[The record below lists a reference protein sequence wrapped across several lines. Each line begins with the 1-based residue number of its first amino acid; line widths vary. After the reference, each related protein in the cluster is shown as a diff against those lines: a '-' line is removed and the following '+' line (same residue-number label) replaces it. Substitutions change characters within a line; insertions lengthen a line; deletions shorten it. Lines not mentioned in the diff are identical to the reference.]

1 MHGPTKTAIWMLGL
15 TLTLSACTPTMTNR
29 APQPVNVTVLGLN
42 DFHGN
47 LLPTGFS
54 GVKVPD
60 PKDATKTVNLSTG
73 GAEIIGG
80 YVDSV
85 RAANPNTVFVGGG
98 DLIGASPVISSLL
111 RDEPS
116 VDALSAIGMHA
127 SALGNHEF
135 DQGLSELLRM
145 QNGGCASNAPD
156 KACKFEAA
164 YAGAKFK
171 WLGANVEDKTT
182 GKNPFQ
188 PYYIEEIG
196 GARVAFVGAVTKTTP
211 GIVSPSGVATLNFL
225 DEADSA
231 NKYVPEL
238 KKLNVDAIILLI
250 HEGGEAKNPDGTADL
265 AAYMKGGCMNLSGA
279 IVDITKRLDPAFN
292 AVISGHSHKGYNCL
306 VGTTPVIQGDFY
318 GHLLQR
324 LDLSVDKAN
333 HKLLS
338 IKAENVLMDAS
349 ATTKLPKSAAM
360 TALVAKAKGLTDA
373 VSKTVVGKLSAA
385 QISRG
390 NNDAGESA
398 LGDVIADSQLAAASA
413 AAQGSAVIALMN
425 PGGIRADLLASAE
438 GNSVTF
444 GDAFAVQ
451 PFGNTL
457 TVVTLTGAQLKTVLE
472 QQWQGQP
479 GGPRLLQISRGLT
492 YTYDLSQPDG
502 SKVVAGSLKLGGV
515 AIDPAAKYRVVDNS
529 FLADGGDAFAEFK
542 NGTDRLSQP
551 NLGDVDAFIAY
562 LKANSP
568 VSGGAQDRIVKK

>member
-1 MHGPTKTAIWMLGL
+1 MKTAIWMLGL
-15 TLTLSACTPTMTNR
+15 TLALTACTPTMTNR
-29 APQPVNVTVLGLN
+29 APQPVNLTVLGLN

-47 LLPTGFS
+47 LLPTGFA
-54 GVKVPD
+54 GVKLPD

-80 YVDSV
+80 YVDGV
-85 RAANPNTVFVGGG
+85 RASNPNTIFVGGG

-116 VDALSAIGMHA
+116 VDALSAIGMKA

-135 DQGLSELLRM
+135 DQGLTELLRM
-145 QNGGCASNAPD
+145 QNGGCNSNAPD
-156 KACKFEAA
+156 KACKFEAS
-164 YAGAKFK
+164 YPGAKFK
-171 WLGANVEDKTT
+171 WLGANVVEKAT
-182 GKNPFQ
+182 GKNPFA
-188 PYYIEEIG
+188 PYYIEEVG

-225 DEADSA
+225 DEAESA

-238 KKLNVDAIILLI
+238 KKQGVDAIILLI
-250 HEGGEAKNPDGTADL
+250 HEGGEVKNPDGTADL
-265 AAYMKGGCMNLSGA
+265 QAYMKGGCMNLSGA
-279 IVDITKRLDPAFN
+279 IVDITKRLDPAFS

-306 VGTTPVIQGDFY
+306 VGNTPVIQGDFY

-324 LDLSVDKAN
+324 LDLTVDKAN

-338 IKAENVLMDAS
+338 IKAENVLMDTRS
-349 ATTKLPKSAAM
+349 LPKSAAM

-373 VSKTVVGKLSAA
+373 VSKTVVGKLGAA
-385 QISRG
+385 QISRT

-479 GGPRLLQISRGLT
+479 SGPRILQISKGLT
-492 YTYDLSQPDG
+492 YTYDLTQPDG

-515 AIDPAAKYRVVDNS
+515 AIDPAATYRVVANS

-542 NGTDRLSQP
+542 NGTDRLVQP

-568 VSGGAQDRIVKK
+568 TSGGAQDRIVKK